1 MSSDAA
7 IQVRELSVCLGG
19 QRVLEIATLSVG
31 SGELLG
37 LLGLNGAG
45 KSTLLRCLLGLQ
57 RHACGEVEVLGQ
69 PVHGLSAFAL
79 CQLRQSIGF
88 VPQLLP
94 THSELPLTT
103 REVVAIGRTGRAGLF
118 RRLQREDWRIVEE
131 WLDRLDLRDF
141 AARGYAEL
149 SGGQQRKAL
158 IARAMVQQPKLLLL
172 DEPTANLDLGARERM
187 VECVQ
192 QLHQETGITIVL
204 VCHELEVLPPAC
216 RRVVL
221 LEDGRVTATGSPE
234 NVFTNARVASLY
246 GAGLRVIHQDGRHA
260 VTPGDGRLPMAN
272 AQSPLTGGPHV

>member
-1 MSSDAA
+1 VTPGRA
-7 IQVRELSVCLGG
+7 ICIRDFSVRVGDRTILELAELAV
-19 QRVLEIATLSVG
+19 AP
-31 SGELLG
+31 GELLG

-57 RHACGEVEVLGQ
+57 RHAQGAVEVLGQ
-69 PVHGLSAFAL
+69 PVHELSAFAL
-79 CQLRQSIGF
+79 SRLRQSIGY

-118 RRLQREDWRIVEE
+118 RRLQREDWRIVDE
-131 WLDRLDLRDF
+131 WLDRMDLRVV
-141 AARGYAEL
+141 ARQGYAEL

-158 IARAMVQQPKLLLL
+158 IARAMSQQPQLLLL

-187 VECVQ
+187 VECIQ
-192 QLHQETGITIVL
+192 QLHQQTGVTIVL

-221 LEDGRVTATGSPE
+221 LQDGRVTASGSPE
-234 NVFTNARVASLY
+234 DVFTSARVASLY
-246 GAGLRVIHQDGRHA
+246 GVGLGVLHQGGRHA
-260 VTPGDGRLPMAN
+260 VLP
-272 AQSPLTGGPHV
+272 TGGTH